1 MQLITNLVKKAKLS
15 LKQINSNAGEK
26 DTIEAISNNLS
37 NKKYLKQSSNF
48 EEFQYV
54 PIDKIK

>member
-1 MQLITNLVKKAKLS
+1 M
-15 LKQINSNAGEK
+15 NSNAGDK

-54 PIDKIK
+54 PIDKNK